1 MFGGR
6 KEKWDVIVPM
16 FENYVQSILTAD
28 EGLPHEEQIMT
39 LMYFN
44 HQDLFYR
51 KHFDIWWCR
60 DNAPRGT
67 SEELFLQNKSFFK
80 ILEEF
85 NRIYE

>member
-1 MFGGR
+1 
-6 KEKWDVIVPM
+6 
-16 FENYVQSILTAD
+16 
-28 EGLPHEEQIMT
+28 MT

-44 HQDLFYR
+44 HKELFER

-60 DNAPRGT
+60 DNAPAGVT
-67 SEELFLQNKSFFK
+67 DEMFTLNKSFFR